1 MLTNVADTSLVRE
14 DGRRRAGGDAVTVG
28 RRSRRSPCA
37 SDRRLTAGRDGVA
50 GWVLDSEV
58 LAAVAAMRGE
68 HAGCGRA
75 YHDYSINR
83 RGMFTKFLDA
93 ASCEPRASACGV
105 WEFVGA
111 RHGSL
116 LERCDS
122 TRHETVGGPWRTAGV
137 CWAVR
142 H

>member
-1 MLTNVADTSLVRE
+1 MCFFFCHRAVSLARSLPGAMNLLTNVVDTSLVRE
-14 DGRRRAGGDAVTVG
+14 DGRKRAGGDAVTVG

-75 YHDYSINR
+75 YHDFSINR

-93 ASCEPRASACGV
+93 ASREPQRVLCGSSWARATGAC
-105 WEFVGA
+105 
-111 RHGSL
+111 
-116 LERCDS
+116 
-122 TRHETVGGPWRTAGV
+122 
-137 CWAVR
+137 
-142 H
+142 